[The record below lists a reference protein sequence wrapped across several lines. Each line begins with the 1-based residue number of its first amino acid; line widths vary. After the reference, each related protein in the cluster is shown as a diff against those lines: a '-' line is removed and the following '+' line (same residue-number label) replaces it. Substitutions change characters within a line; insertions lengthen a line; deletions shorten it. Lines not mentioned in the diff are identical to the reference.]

1 MKIKQSYTIL
11 FSLVSFAVFG
21 QSENTFKWPNGA
33 KAAICLTYDD
43 GLPSHINTVAPMLE
57 VYDFRGTFFPTMSS
71 PSLKNDMDKWRA
83 LATAGH
89 ELGNHTLFHPCQ
101 KSMKGMDWVPDH
113 YNLDDYSL
121 ARIYEEIQMA
131 NTFLQALDSLEQ
143 RTFAY
148 PCSNFYADG
157 EDYSDSLYLYV
168 TAARD
173 AYDVPNKL
181 PSPMEMDLYH
191 VPSWAPNNH
200 GAHFLIAYVDTI
212 IQNETLSTI
221 TFHGV
226 GAEHMQVSKEAHEE
240 LLKYLDSKRDKIWV
254 TTFKEATDY
263 LRKFQKSNV
272 K

>member
-1 MKIKQSYTIL
+1 MKLTITSL
-11 FSLVSFAVFG
+11 FIIICFVALG
-21 QSENTFKWPNGA
+21 QDESAIIWPNGA

-43 GLPSHINTVAPMLE
+43 GLPSHINTVALMLE
-57 VYDFRGTFFPTMSS
+57 QYNFKGTFYPTLSS
-71 PSLKNDMDKWRA
+71 PSLKNHMEKWKS
-83 LATAGH
+83 LAQSGH

-101 KSMKGMDWVPDH
+101 KSLDGMDWVADH
-113 YNLDDYSL
+113 HNLDDYSL
-121 ARIYEEIQMA
+121 EKIYEEIQTA
-131 NTFLQALDSLEQ
+131 NSFLQALDSCRQ

-148 PCSNFYADG
+148 PCSNYYADG
-157 EDYSDSLYLYV
+157 ENYSDSLFLYA

-173 AYDVPNKL
+173 ASEVQTKL
-181 PSPMEMDLYH
+181 ATPQEIDLFH

-240 LLKYLDSKRDKIWV
+240 LLKYLDSKRDEIWV

-263 LRKFQKSNV
+263 LREFQKSV
-272 K
+272 GKE

>member
-1 MKIKQSYTIL
+1 MKLVFTLLLGIQSVL
-11 FSLVSFAVFG
+11 AFSQKSI
-21 QSENTFKWPNGA
+21 TWPNGA

-57 VYDFRGTFFPTMSS
+57 QYDFKGTFFPTLSS
-71 PSLKNDMDKWRA
+71 PSIRNNMAEWRA
-83 LATAGH
+83 LAAAGH
-89 ELGNHTLFHPCQ
+89 ELGNHTLYHPCQ
-101 KSMKGMDWVPDH
+101 KSLDGMDWVPAH
-113 YNLDDYSL
+113 HNLDEYSL
-121 ARIYEEIQMA
+121 EKIYEEIQMA
-131 NTFLQALDSLEQ
+131 NTFLQALDSLKQ

-148 PCSNFYADG
+148 PCSNFHADG
-157 EDYSDSLYLYV
+157 EDYSDSLYRYV

-173 AYDVPNKL
+173 AYDIPNKL
-181 PSPMEMDLYH
+181 PSPAGMDLYH

-226 GAEHMQVSKEAHEE
+226 GAEHLQVSKQAHEE
-240 LLKYLDSKRDKIWV
+240 LLKYLDSKRDEIWV

-263 LRKFQKSNV
+263 LRQFQQSGTK
-272 K
+272 

>member
-1 MKIKQSYTIL
+1 MTY
-11 FSLVSFAVFG
+11 G
-21 QSENTFKWPNGA
+21 QVTWPNGA

-57 VYDFRGTFFPTMSS
+57 LYDFKGTFYPTLSS
-71 PSLKNDMDKWRA
+71 PSIKNDMEQWRD
-83 LATAGH
+83 LVSLGH
-89 ELGNHTLFHPCQ
+89 ELGNHTLYHPCQ
-101 KSMKGMDWVPDH
+101 KSLEGMEWVPER

-121 ARIYEEIQMA
+121 ENIYEEIDMG
-131 NTFLQALDSLEQ
+131 NTFLQALDSSRQ

-148 PCSNFYADG
+148 PCSNYSADG
-157 EDYSDSLYLYV
+157 DDYSESLHLYA

-173 AYDVPNKL
+173 ASEIPTKL
-181 PSPMEMDLYH
+181 PPPLEIDLFH

-226 GAEHMQVSKEAHEE
+226 GAEHMQVTKEAHEE
-240 LLKYLDSKRDKIWV
+240 LLKYLDSRRNDIWV

-263 LRKFQKSNV
+263 LRGYQKQP
-272 K
+272 